1 MVKSWHNLHLVLT
14 TVRVTSSQK
23 RNQRIRKTEN
33 KSSVNHQFQPGLTIS
48 PCKHLSRAN
57 LVPSSRSGLKM
68 NLPALSLF
76 CHSWESGRLGRKPI
90 QPPSGGG
97 GEFWDRNAR
106 CGQCWEQGTSL
117 VLTRTQLWVITS
129 PLPPPS
135 ALALWGIEM
144 SGQLPLTL
152 FLAVKWEC

>member
-76 CHSWESGRLGRKPI
+76 CHS
-90 QPPSGGG
+90 
-97 GEFWDRNAR
+97 
-106 CGQCWEQGTSL
+106 
-117 VLTRTQLWVITS
+117 
-129 PLPPPS
+129 
-135 ALALWGIEM
+135 
-144 SGQLPLTL
+144 
-152 FLAVKWEC
+152 